1 MFDHEWKYTQ
11 KEYPDLPITLTAN
24 FGTDWSILN
33 EAIWDMIN
41 ITGQNLE
48 PVVLRLPH
56 ATSLPAHLVSSDN
69 VSFALRSPKCVE
81 TDCIA
86 YNLLPLIY
94 FHLFITASN
103 SLELHV

>member
-24 FGTDWSILN
+24 F
-33 EAIWDMIN
+33 
-41 ITGQNLE
+41 GQNLE